1 MYDRILKQMRE
12 KIRTRQYVM
21 TIHAEEEMAEDNL
34 SIFDVEHVV
43 LTGSVIERQKDQDTD
58 ERKYLVE
65 GETIAGNVAVVVGKI
80 SITGKLLIISVYRER
95 R

>member
-12 KIRTRQYVM
+12 KIRTCQYVM
-21 TIHAEEEMAEDNL
+21 TIHAEEEMADDNL

-43 LTGSVIERQKDQDTD
+43 LTGSVIERQKDQDTA

-65 GETIAGNVAVVVGKI
+65 GETIPGNMAVVVGKI
-80 SITGKLLIISVYRER
+80 SITGKLMIISVYREWR
-95 R
+95 